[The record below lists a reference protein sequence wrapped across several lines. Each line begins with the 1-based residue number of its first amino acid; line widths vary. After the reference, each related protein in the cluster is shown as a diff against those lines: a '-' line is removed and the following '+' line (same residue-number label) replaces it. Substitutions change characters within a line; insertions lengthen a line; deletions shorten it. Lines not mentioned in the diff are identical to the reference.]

1 MRTITMFIFFVL
13 LASTAKAQ
21 TDFDFT
27 CELTCSDA
35 TAAIAA
41 IPDAMMDADDGTFY
55 DRTKYMNENITAP
68 DGFSFYADAE
78 DVVIY
83 EGMYPGGTQ
92 RWTKDNDENEFTY
105 DQFNTFWKNIHRV
118 LINLEYG
125 CELEDGVIEIN

>member
-1 MRTITMFIFFVL
+1 MKLIILTIFAICMAGTV
-13 LASTAKAQ
+13 KAQ

-55 DRTKYMNENITAP
+55 DRTEYMNENITAP

-83 EGMYPGGTQ
+83 EGTYPGGTQ
-92 RWTKDNDENEFTY
+92 LWTKDNDENEFTY
-105 DQFNTFWKNIHRV
+105 DQFNTFWKNIHRI
-118 LINLEYG
+118 LINLKYG